1 MARLGCGSGS
11 LIIPIIRPNKSCGCI
26 TRNPLPAASL
36 MRGERLVPEPVGVSF
51 SVCAADS
58 VKDVHACSSR
68 HGASNLFR
76 IRVLRV
82 FFVAAQFPV
91 DRNYRRGNMKC
102 KARQELCRSD
112 RLVHRDALS
121 ALNDR
126 LLHRDPVSHVCA
138 RKPFRM
144 RTYEK
149 RTCKPS
155 GICNYKIIG
164 LKVP

>member
-11 LIIPIIRPNKSCGCI
+11 LIIPNIRPNKSCGCI

-76 IRVLRV
+76 MRVLRV

-102 KARQELCRSD
+102 KARQVLCRTDSCTVTLCLLSTTD
-112 RLVHRDALS
+112 SYIVTFWPTS
-121 ALNDR
+121 ALASPLQCAHTKNI
-126 LLHRDPVSHVCA
+126 PVN
-138 RKPFRM
+138 P
-144 RTYEK
+144 
-149 RTCKPS
+149 
-155 GICNYKIIG
+155 
-164 LKVP
+164 